1 MAEHIPFG
9 IAQNLL
15 TKLASSAFQEI
26 GLIYGVKND
35 LCRLEN
41 TFSTIK
47 AVLLDAEK
55 KQANSHAV
63 KSWIKRL
70 QDVVYDADDLLDDMA
85 TEGLRR
91 KVEGQGRMV
100 RKVCDFFSSSN
111 QIAFRFKMGHRIKDI
126 KKRLDD
132 VAKDISTFGFIASN
146 QGVANMQVMN
156 NWRETDSFVLKSE
169 FIGREADKEKIIES
183 LLSPNN
189 QSNVSIVA
197 IVGFGGL
204 GKTALAQLVFNDE
217 KVVNCFDLK
226 IWVCISE
233 ESNVQMLV
241 KMILKSATSDEVLNW
256 PLEQLQI
263 RLRQHLEGKK
273 YLLVLDDVWNVD
285 YRIWGQLR
293 KYLMVGAIGSKIL
306 VTTRSMGIAL
316 AMDVDSPYELGG
328 ITEDQSWDLFEKLVF
343 REGTS
348 RVNPNLIEIGKKIA
362 KKCKGVPLA
371 IRALGGIMQLK
382 SREIN
387 EWLFVLENKIWKSFE
402 DDCDIGPVLKLSYD
416 HLPYHLKQCFAYCAF
431 FSKDYEFD
439 KKRLIYLWM
448 AQGYV
453 QCGSQSGNESLEEIG
468 DGYFNEL
475 LFRSFFQKDEYC
487 YKMHDLIHDL
497 AQSIAGDSCF
507 VVNDTTT
514 DIPDRVQHVYFE
526 GLPSEECL
534 RKFKNKGLRTLFFS
548 RELDINLDGIIS
560 NCRSLCALSVRWGD
574 INELPDS
581 IGKLKR
587 LRYLDISENYNVESL
602 PKSICS
608 LYNLQSLML
617 RNCHSLKELPKDV
630 RKLICLRQL
639 IIDGC
644 FDLKYMPLGLG
655 RLTSLQRLSTFIV
668 GRDRGRR
675 RSTLNELNSLNQLSG
690 GISIEALG
698 NVKSPALESNQPNLK
713 EKKHL
718 HSLDLSFYFY
728 WDGTGDSD
736 SGNCELLLD
745 NLHPHP
751 NLKQLHVHGYGGVR
765 FSNWLSSITNLV
777 DISILICP
785 KCEHLPPLDRLPSLK
800 FLRLEVFNSLNY
812 ISDEMAESSSFSSA
826 STTFFPSLKILQLF
840 DCPNLKGWWRICR
853 DAELVP
859 QFPCL
864 SELAIWN
871 CPNLTL
877 MPTFPSL
884 DMELYLS
891 NANIRPL
898 HQTLKMKIMTATA
911 STLPSTSSSV
921 AAPFSKLKSL
931 QLQHIEDLS
940 SLPGEWMQNLI
951 SLENLTVSDLSSLV
965 SLPRELQYVTTLQR
979 LTIFGCSNLTA
990 LPDWMGNLTSL
1001 RYLEISYCPKLESLP
1016 KGMRQISTLL
1026 KLRIDG
1032 CPHLSE
1038 RCGHDMAADW
1048 PKISHIPN
1056 INIDRHDF
1064 QQHGLYL
1071 LEEEGGSSAST
1082 GLYFLPSALFFL

>member
-1 MAEHIPFG
+1 MAEQIPFG

-35 LCRLEN
+35 LCGLEN

-55 KQANSHAV
+55 KQAKSHAV

-70 QDVVYDADDLLDDMA
+70 QDVVYDADYLLDDMA

-126 KKRLDD
+126 RKRLDD
-132 VAKDISTFGFIASN
+132 VAKDISTFGFITSN
-146 QGVANMQVMN
+146 QGVADMQVMN

-183 LLSPNN
+183 LFSPNN

-328 ITEDQSWDLFEKLVF
+328 ITEDHSWDLFEKLVF

-402 DDCDIGPVLKLSYD
+402 DDSDVGPVLKLSYD
-416 HLPYHLKQCFAYCAF
+416 HLPYHLKQCFTYCAMF
-431 FSKDYEFD
+431 PKDYEFD
-439 KKRLIYLWM
+439 KETLIQLWM

-507 VVNDTTT
+507 VVNDTTK

-526 GLPSEECL
+526 GLPSKECL

-548 RELDINLDGIIS
+548 GQLDINLDSIIS
-560 NCRSLCALSVRWGD
+560 NCRSLCVLSVRGWHIHG
-574 INELPDS
+574 LPDS
-581 IGKLKR
+581 IGKLKH
-587 LRYLDISENYNVESL
+587 LRYLDITENYFVKSL
-602 PKSICS
+602 PNCICS
-608 LYNLQSLML
+608 LYNLQTLILTKCGYL
-617 RNCHSLKELPKDV
+617 RELPRDI
-630 RKLICLRQL
+630 RKLICLRSL
-639 IIDGC
+639 MIDEC
-644 FDLKYMPLGLG
+644 NRLEYMPVGLG
-655 RLTSLQRLSTFIV
+655 RLTSLKRLRSFIV
-668 GRDRGRR
+668 GRDQGRR
-675 RSTLNELNSLNQLSG
+675 CATLNELNSLNQLSG
-690 GISIEALG
+690 EISIHGLE
-698 NVKSPALESNQPNLK
+698 NVKSAALESNQVNLK

-718 HSLDLSFYFY
+718 HSLDLYFY
-728 WDGTGDSD
+728 WDGTGDID
-736 SGNCELLLD
+736 SGNSELLLD

-751 NLKQLHVHGYGGVR
+751 NLKQLYVNRHYWCSYGGLR

-777 DISILICP
+777 DIDIRKCP

-800 FLRLEVFNSLNY
+800 SLRLDEFNSLNY

-840 DCPNLKGWWRICR
+840 DCPNLKGWWRTCR

-864 SELAIWN
+864 SELEIWN

-884 DMELYLS
+884 DMELCLS

-898 HQTLKMKIMTATA
+898 HQTLKIKIMTATA

-921 AAPFSKLKSL
+921 TASFSKLKSL
-931 QLQHIEDLS
+931 YLEDIEDLS
-940 SLPGEWMQNLI
+940 SLPGEWMQGLI
-951 SLENLTVSDLSSLV
+951 SLDNLNVSMLSNLV
-965 SLPRELQYVTTLQR
+965 SLPRELRYVTTLRR
-979 LTIFGCSNLTA
+979 LGIWSCSNLTA

-1001 RYLEISYCPKLESLP
+1001 EYLDIDNCRKLESLP
-1016 KGMRQISTLL
+1016 KVMRQMTTLQR
-1026 KLRIDG
+1026 LRIFN
-1032 CPHLSE
+1032 CPRLSE

-1048 PKISHIPN
+1048 PNISHIPY
-1056 INIDRHDF
+1056 IMIDAHQIQER
-1064 QQHGLYL
+1064 GRYL
-1071 LEEEGGSSAST
+1071 LEEEGDSSAST
-1082 GLYFLPSALFFL
+1082 EVQL